1 MTLTKRP
8 EYPSMQSLGISES
21 DIFEYGNINLN
32 TRPIVKLKNGQIAT
46 IFSITINDKISL
58 GDEQFVHNPNHIRRL
73 TPCFTVIPTV
83 SDDGVIV
90 TTKEA
95 SLTYA
100 ISGRH
105 LGKFATIKIAEKYAK
120 ALSRQEDKRYR
131 TQIKNNPDYLI
142 GDKTWYPIEQ
152 IIEPSN
158 RNLGGILQIT
168 DLYGATAEDFKNNL
182 ITVGVNYGMDLNP
195 EISIE
200 IIDEDYKMFD
210 SNYFVIRR
218 DITYRGRRYEIA
230 EVSTKPGP
238 GGSPSVVV
246 KARNKALQQM
256 RRDKLPNSVAGSSGY
271 EYAGNAAKKFGLQ
284 FVGQQSAKTKSTF
297 KARTGDGEESVWDVL
312 TRTASDNQFVV
323 FEVDGV
329 LVYASQEWLLYKFG
343 SSYMIESGQIVKK
356 FVPLLFYPNRNIKE
370 LIDEMLLGN
379 HTELFQLETWHDFS
393 SSDNEP
399 MAATGSCNVLMP
411 QGGALRPGHTAI
423 CGPFPQYF
431 FGAYLI
437 TDVSFNEGS
446 PDPAQISFRTPEEPK
461 DQKDKPIKPKVGS
474 KPGNF

>member
-1 MTLTKRP
+1 L
-8 EYPSMQSLGISES
+8 
-21 DIFEYGNINLN
+21 
-32 TRPIVKLKNGQIAT
+32 V
-46 IFSITINDKISL
+46 
-58 GDEQFVHNPNHIRRL
+58 
-73 TPCFTVIPTV
+73 
-83 SDDGVIV
+83 
-90 TTKEA
+90 
-95 SLTYA
+95 
-100 ISGRH
+100 
-105 LGKFATIKIAEKYAK
+105 
-120 ALSRQEDKRYR
+120 
-131 TQIKNNPDYLI
+131 

-168 DLYGATAEDFKNNL
+168 DLYGASAEDFKNNL
-182 ITVGVNYGMDLNP
+182 ISVSVSYGMDLNP

-200 IIDEDYKMFD
+200 VIDEDYKMFD

-218 DITYRGRRYEIA
+218 DIMYRGRRYEIA
-230 EVSTKPGP
+230 EVSAKPGP

-256 RRDKLPNSVAGSSGY
+256 RRDKLPNSVSGSSGY

-312 TRTASDNQFVV
+312 TRTAGDNQFVV

-343 SSYMIESGQIVKK
+343 SSYTTESGKTKK

-370 LIDEMLLGN
+370 LVDELLLGN
-379 HTELFQLETWHDFS
+379 HTDLFELETWHDFS

-399 MAATGSCNVLMP
+399 LAATGSCNVLMP

-423 CGPFPQYF
+423 CGPYPNYF

-437 TDVSFNEGS
+437 TEVSFSEGS
-446 PDPAQISFRTPEEPK
+446 PQSAQISFRTPEEPK
-461 DQKDKPIKPKVGS
+461 DQKGKPIKPKAGS
-474 KPGNF
+474 KPGIF

>member
-1 MTLTKRP
+1 MTLSKRP
-8 EYPSMQSLGISES
+8 EYPSMQSLQMSEA

-32 TRPIVKLKNGQIAT
+32 LRPIVKLKNGQIAT
-46 IFSITINDKISL
+46 IISITINDVI
-58 GDEQFVHNPNHIRRL
+58 VINPGVSASQKK
-73 TPCFTVIPTV
+73 CFTLIPTI
-83 SDDGVIV
+83 SDDGVILP
-90 TTKEA
+90 TKEA
-95 SLTYA
+95 NLTYS

-105 LGKFATIKIAEKYAK
+105 LGKFATLKIAEKYAK
-120 ALSRQEDKRYR
+120 ILSNQEKRRYE
-131 TQIKNNPDYLI
+131 TQIKNNPDYLV

-168 DLYGATAEDFKNNL
+168 DLYGASAEDFKNNL
-182 ITVGVNYGMDLNP
+182 ISVSVSYGMDLNP

-200 IIDEDYKMFD
+200 VIDEDYKMFD

-218 DITYRGRRYEIA
+218 DIMYRGRRYEIA
-230 EVSTKPGP
+230 EVSAKPGP

-256 RRDKLPNSVAGSSGY
+256 RRDKLPNSVSGSSGY

-343 SSYMIESGQIVKK
+343 SSYTTESGQTKK

-370 LIDEMLLGN
+370 LVDELLLGN
-379 HTELFQLETWHDFS
+379 HTDLFELETWHDFS

-399 MAATGSCNVLMP
+399 LAATGSCNVLMP

-423 CGPFPQYF
+423 CGPYPNYF

-437 TDVSFNEGS
+437 TEVSFGEGS
-446 PDPAQISFRTPEEPK
+446 PQSAQISFRTPEEPK
-461 DQKDKPIKPKVGS
+461 DQKGKPIKPKVGS
-474 KPGNF
+474 KPGIF